1 MNQFD
6 GFQLGVKRTLSDT
19 LINTSIRKE
28 NANNSNEFIK
38 IDSNYTEALEE
49 VFKKK
54 KKYFSLK

>member
-6 GFQLGVKRTLSDT
+6 GFQLVVKRTLSDT
-19 LINTSIRKE
+19 LINASIRKE

-38 IDSNYTEALEE
+38 IDSNYTEALDE

-54 KKYFSLK
+54 KNTSL

>member
-19 LINTSIRKE
+19 LINASIRKE

-38 IDSNYTEALEE
+38 IDSNYTEALDE

-54 KKYFSLK
+54 KNTSL

>member
-19 LINTSIRKE
+19 LINASIRKE

-38 IDSNYTEALEE
+38 IDSNYAEALNE

-54 KKYFSLK
+54 KNTSL